1 MALPSRDER
10 LSGLGGLNRAGSRGY
25 AAGPDTRAVMSFFKR
40 LLRQPLVKRALGR
53 LAAGYLRL
61 VRATN
66 RFTMETG
73 AGFAGDLP
81 AANAWLDAQLPA
93 IFGMWHGQHIQMPLM
108 MRATDRVATI
118 ISRNP
123 DGDINTIALER
134 LGVRVMRAS
143 GARGRRRTADARS
156 KGGAEGL
163 RAMLKALKA
172 GECVA
177 FSADVPKVTRRCDA
191 GILTLAR
198 FSGRPIVPSA
208 VVMSRHIRF
217 GSWDRACLALPFG
230 RAAIVLGDPVFVPRE
245 CEGEAFERLRLLVE
259 TEMDRVHARAY
270 ALVGRPDRAAYYGQS
285 VAPAAA
291 MPEVA
296 V

>member
-1 MALPSRDER
+1 
-10 LSGLGGLNRAGSRGY
+10 
-25 AAGPDTRAVMSFFKR
+25 MSLFKR

-73 AGFAGDLP
+73 TGISGDG
-81 AANAWLDAQLPA
+81 AAAHAWLDAQLPA

-143 GARGRRRTADARS
+143 GARGRRRAADARA

-163 RAMLKALKA
+163 RAMLRALKA

-198 FSGRPIVPSA
+198 FSGRPVVPSA
-208 VVMSRHIRF
+208 VVMSRHLRF

-230 RAAIVLGDPVFVPRE
+230 RAAIVLGDPVFVPRD
-245 CEGEAFERLRLLVE
+245 CEGEAFEHLRSHVE
-259 TEMDRVHARAY
+259 AEMDRVHARAY
-270 ALVGRPDRAAYYGQS
+270 ALVGRHDRAAYY
-285 VAPAAA
+285 ALAAA
-291 MPEVA
+291 AAPTSGASEGTA
-296 V
+296 

>member
-1 MALPSRDER
+1 M
-10 LSGLGGLNRAGSRGY
+10 GGLNRAGSRGY

-156 KGGAEGL
+156 KGGA
-163 RAMLKALKA
+163 
-172 GECVA
+172 
-177 FSADVPKVTRRCDA
+177 
-191 GILTLAR
+191 
-198 FSGRPIVPSA
+198 
-208 VVMSRHIRF
+208 
-217 GSWDRACLALPFG
+217 RACAP
-230 RAAIVLGDPVFVPRE
+230 
-245 CEGEAFERLRLLVE
+245 CS
-259 TEMDRVHARAY
+259 
-270 ALVGRPDRAAYYGQS
+270 RP
-285 VAPAAA
+285 
-291 MPEVA
+291 
-296 V
+296 